1 MDRTQFDLLKTKR
14 FLPLFVTQ
22 ALGALNDNVFKNAM
36 AILMVYKLAEA
47 GGYDKAVLAT
57 AAGGVFILPFFLFS
71 ATAGQLADKYD
82 KAMLIRN
89 IKLAE
94 ILIMA
99 LGVAALFAGQI
110 VPLFVVLFLM
120 GMQSTFFGPLK
131 YSILPVHLNE
141 GELIGANSL
150 IEAGTFL
157 AILAGT
163 IAGGLLILA
172 TWGVEVVSVLVLALA
187 AAGYAASLGIP
198 SAPAPSPSL
207 IVNWNVAGESWRMV
221 SKAFSQRFS
230 ALTILGI
237 SWFWLVGATFLSLFP
252 AIVND
257 LLKGDETVVTLF
269 LVLFTVGV
277 AIGSMLCNRLLK
289 GEVTAIY
296 APFGALGITVFV
308 ADFAWNLMTHQPPA
322 AATAG
327 GGDALIG
334 GFTFMGEVSNW
345 RMMVDLVGV
354 AMCGGIFIVPLYAIL
369 QARSDEADRSRT
381 IAANNIVNAF
391 FMTAGAGIVA
401 GLIGAGLG
409 IPVILLVIAGLNL
422 IVALYVTK
430 LLPDAIIKTFL
441 VAVLKLLFRVEVKGL
456 EHYSKAGDRAV
467 IVVNHVSFL
476 DPVLLAAFLPV
487 KPLFAVNTHIAQAW
501 WVAPFLRLVDAFPM
515 DPTNPMAAK
524 ALVREVQKDKHCVI
538 FPEGRI
544 TVTGALMKVFDGP
557 AMIADQADAMLV
569 PVRIDGAQYSLF
581 SRLKGKVRRRWF
593 PKITL
598 TVLPP
603 RKLAVPEDAV
613 GKTRRRLAGQELYDV
628 MSDMVFETCD
638 RRRSLFD
645 ALLDARAAH
654 GGSHAVIEDIERSPL
669 SYDKLVLGAR
679 ILGRKLA
686 AQNAAGR
693 ARRRHG
699 AQLDGRGG
707 DLLRAA
713 VARPRACHAELFNRR
728 IEHAGGHQG
737 GGNQDG
743 ADLAPVRRDGQAARR
758 HRGVQRSCRCGL
770 PGRRQ
775 GVGLDAGQAARTAE
789 PAVCRC
795 AAQPCRHQPGRACGG
810 AVHVRFRRHAEG
822 RGAEPCQPAGQLLSA
837 VVAGGLQPAG
847 HRVQCA
853 AGVPLVW
860 LDRWHLVAGFERR
873 ESLHVSFAATLSH
886 RAGTGL
892 RHQCHDH
899 VRHRYVPGGLCALVG
914 SV

>member
-669 SYDKLVLGAR
+669 TYDKLVLGAR
-679 ILGRKLA
+679 IMGRKLA
-686 AQNAAGR
+686 ARTRRGERVGVMVPNSMGAVVTFFALQSEGRVPAMLNFSTGVSNMLAAI
-693 ARRRHG
+693 
-699 AQLDGRGG
+699 
-707 DLLRAA
+707 RAA
-713 VARPRACHAELFNRR
+713 EIKTVLTSRRFIEMAKLEDVITAFNDHVEVVYLED
-728 IEHAGGHQG
+728 IKASISG
-737 GGNQDG
+737 
-743 ADLAPVRRDGQAARR
+743 
-758 HRGVQRSCRCGL
+758 S
-770 PGRRQ
+770 
-775 GVGLDAGQAARTAE
+775 TS
-789 PAVCRC
+789 C
-795 AAQPCRHQPGRACGG
+795 AAC
-810 AVHVRFRRHAEG
+810 
-822 RGAEPCQPAGQLLSA
+822 
-837 VVAGGLQPAG
+837 
-847 HRVQCA
+847 
-853 AGVPLVW
+853 
-860 LDRWHLVAGFERR
+860 
-873 ESLHVSFAATLSH
+873 
-886 RAGTGL
+886 
-892 RHQCHDH
+892 
-899 VRHRYVPGGLCALVG
+899 
-914 SV
+914 

>member
-669 SYDKLVLGAR
+669 TYDKLVLGAR
-679 ILGRKLA
+679 IMGRKLA
-686 AQNAAGR
+686 ARTRRGERVGVMVPNSMGAVVTFFALQSEGRVPAMLNFSTGVSNMLAAI
-693 ARRRHG
+693 
-699 AQLDGRGG
+699 
-707 DLLRAA
+707 RAA
-713 VARPRACHAELFNRR
+713 EIKTVLTSRRFIEMAKLEDVITAFNDHVEVVYLEDIKASISGLDKLRGMLSQPFADAVHS
-728 IEHAGGHQG
+728 HAGI
-737 GGNQDG
+737 NPD
-743 ADLAPVRRDGQAARR
+743 
-758 HRGVQRSCRCGL
+758 
-770 PGRRQ
+770 
-775 GVGLDAGQAARTAE
+775 E
-789 PAVCRC
+789 PAVVLFTS
-795 AAQPCRHQPGRACGG
+795 GS
-810 AVHVRFRRHAEG
+810 EG
-822 RGAEPCQPAGQLLSA
+822 TPKG
-837 VVAGGLQPAG
+837 VV
-847 HRVQCA
+847 
-853 AGVPLVW
+853 
-860 LDRWHLVAGFERR
+860 
-873 ESLHVSFAATLSH
+873 LSH
-886 RAGTGL
+886 ANLLANCYQLSSRVDFNP
-892 RHQCHDH
+892 QDI
-899 VRHRYVPGGLCALVG
+899 VFNALPVFHSFG
-914 SV
+914 